1 MTGTEGCAGWL
12 ETLLCKV
19 GGILCQSG
27 SKWVFED
34 GLKYCYVIMNGGS
47 DLVN

>member
-1 MTGTEGCAGWL
+1 MTGTGGCAGWL

-19 GGILCQSG
+19 GGILCNCK

-34 GLKYCYVIMNGGS
+34 GLKYCYVIMNWGN
-47 DLVN
+47 DLLH